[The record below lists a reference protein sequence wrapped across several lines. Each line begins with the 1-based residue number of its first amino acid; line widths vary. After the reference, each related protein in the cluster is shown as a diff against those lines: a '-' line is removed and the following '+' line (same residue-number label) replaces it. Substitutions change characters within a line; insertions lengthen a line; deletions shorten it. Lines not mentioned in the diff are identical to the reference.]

1 MIYDSPINTGT
12 RVGRMLDALV
22 STDDRRGVV
31 VVTVSVFSGERSRR
45 YHETFAIRR
54 WKGKD
59 GGRFLTVSIHKSGD
73 WKNDVRPISC
83 LHMNLSTGE
92 VFPAKD
98 KRAKADL
105 LQRSALVAL
114 HYAWTGHV
122 GNPGNGSFEVRE
134 SGLCGVC
141 GTVLTDPVSIELGV
155 GRVCDERRAA
165 TRSRTIRSQIEDD
178 LFEQMELTPV
188 A

>member
-31 VVTVSVFSGERSRR
+31 VVTVSVFTELRSRR
-45 YHETFAIRR
+45 YHETFDIRR

-59 GGRFLTVSIHKSGD
+59 GDRFLTVSVHKSGD
-73 WKNDVRPISC
+73 WKNGVRPISC
-83 LHMNLSTGE
+83 LHMNLAE
-92 VFPAKD
+92 RRVFPSKD
-98 KRAKADL
+98 ERAKADL
-105 LQRSALVAL
+105 LQRAARVAL
-114 HYAWTGHV
+114 HYAWTGRV
-122 GNPGNGSFEVRE
+122 GNPSNGSFEARE

-141 GTVLTDPVSIELGV
+141 GTRLTDPVSIELGV
-155 GRVCDERRAA
+155 GRVCDERRTA
-165 TRSRTIRSQIEDD
+165 TRSRTIRSQIEND
-178 LFEQMELTPV
+178 LHEQMELTPV